1 MHPAVCQPVFRAW
14 VGAAA
19 LTANARHGIQRP
31 VPASVLVV
39 QNDADKSLG
48 RIADELAGCDVQL
61 DVRSPDQELPGV
73 GSYQGLIVLPGL
85 ADPVD
90 DTLAVRRVRET
101 IDQALAGELPVLG
114 LCLGG
119 QLLVQELGGDVYE
132 CGLELG
138 FHDVVTMPAASG
150 DPLLGAAPERFSV
163 FHAHAYAFEPP
174 AEAEILLTND
184 VCVQACRHG
193 EAWAVQC
200 HPETPA
206 RWVAALAAGI
216 RGENGGLP
224 SATTDFFRLNG
235 LTAEQLE
242 QDARLAEPGMRTV
255 AAGIASGFTARLA

>member
-1 MHPAVCQPVFRAW
+1 
-14 VGAAA
+14 
-19 LTANARHGIQRP
+19 
-31 VPASVLVV
+31 VLVV

-48 RIADELAGCDVQL
+48 RIADELMRCDVHL
-61 DVRSPDQELPGV
+61 DVRSSDQELPGV

-90 DTLAVRRVRET
+90 HTLAVRRVRET
-101 IDQALAGELPVLG
+101 IDHALAGELPILG

-138 FHDVVTMPAASG
+138 FHDVVAMSAASG

-242 QDARLAEPGMRTV
+242 QDARLAERGMRTV
-255 AAGIASGFTARLA
+255 AAGIASGFTGRLA